1 MKTIN
6 EISGH
11 ISSPKDCIH
20 MTTRDFFLDSASKI
34 IRIIGMQKQQA
45 KCWHNRA
52 SGPYVIV
59 KPHHEEDIFVITR
72 G

>member
-1 MKTIN
+1 
-6 EISGH
+6 
-11 ISSPKDCIH
+11 